1 MALLTAVAPNWDGE
15 QNLDLTAVP
24 TAPETAI
31 DVIAAQRYTVQN
43 VDSTATALF
52 RSQAVRPAASARA
65 RKLFPGGTMEWQA
78 PADTDAATVRTWFWT
93 TDPDGCALI
102 VS

>member
-1 MALLTAVAPNWDGE
+1 MALLTAVDPGWDGE
-15 QNLDLTAVP
+15 QDLDLTAIP
-24 TAPETAI
+24 TAPESVI
-31 DVIAAQRYTVQN
+31 DVVAGAVYTIQN

-52 RSQAVRPAASARA
+52 REQAAQPDANARA
-65 RKLFPGGTMEWQA
+65 RKLFPGGVLEWQA
-78 PADTDAATVRTWFWT
+78 PPDTDAATVRGWFWT